1 MDLVPNTQNW
11 DAFCL
16 FSRSTVG
23 SSHAPRTTLP
33 GKEMRVFQK
42 QVKDSPLTGWR
53 SLQAFISSLPP
64 LFLLIMKCAL
74 EPSPPTNMK
83 WELRASDKIWSWFEF
98 PNTQAFRP
106 VVAAEANEKGRLPW
120 IVGWGGGG
128 GVRPAW
134 SSLPPRVRLGQMWA
148 LLRTRAGAVCIQRGI
163 CVHNSFFLWSF
174 KA

>member
-83 WELRASDKIWSWFEF
+83 
-98 PNTQAFRP
+98 
-106 VVAAEANEKGRLPW
+106 
-120 IVGWGGGG
+120 
-128 GVRPAW
+128 
-134 SSLPPRVRLGQMWA
+134 
-148 LLRTRAGAVCIQRGI
+148 
-163 CVHNSFFLWSF
+163 
-174 KA
+174 